1 MVTRSVLYYKLSYY
15 GSKYIHWSGWLDSNQ
30 RNTLVPKTSEFIH
43 LLKHPVIY
51 HYILSQKN
59 IKKMPRSFLVLWAFT
74 LSLLYVSNLCS
85 ETTIQCAHY
94 AWRCALRLW
103 LSAICSKCFHFIIN
117 ILKLFKCFNIFFRNI
132 QVRFFLVSIV

>member
-1 MVTRSVLYYKLSYY
+1 
-15 GSKYIHWSGWLDSNQ
+15 
-30 RNTLVPKTSEFIH
+30 
-43 LLKHPVIY
+43 
-51 HYILSQKN
+51 
-59 IKKMPRSFLVLWAFT
+59 MPRSFLVLWAFT

-117 ILKLFKCFNIFFRNI
+117 ILKSFKCFNIFLEIYKFGFFWFQSCSLIGLLFIVFNFCRNELLI
-132 QVRFFLVSIV
+132 FHITKIHKVLNISTTYLKLLKILLVCGHLISCYPSSLCLLTF